1 MYLTVPFVLR
11 ISASHLPGGSGLAPR
26 AHGCTEALARPGPA
40 GRGPIGPG
48 ALAFLLI
55 RRAGPAAHEWGAA
68 GPSSTHPTGPPYL
81 AAASARVS
89 YAEIEAEVVLS
100 LLIGH

>member
-11 ISASHLPGGSGLAPR
+11 ISASHLRGGSGLAPR

-68 GPSSTHPTGPPYL
+68 GPSSPHPP
-81 AAASARVS
+81 ARL
-89 YAEIEAEVVLS
+89 LS
-100 LLIGH
+100 LISGY

>member
-68 GPSSTHPTGPPYL
+68 GPSSPHP
-81 AAASARVS
+81 SARL
-89 YAEIEAEVVLS
+89 LS
-100 LLIGH
+100 PISGY